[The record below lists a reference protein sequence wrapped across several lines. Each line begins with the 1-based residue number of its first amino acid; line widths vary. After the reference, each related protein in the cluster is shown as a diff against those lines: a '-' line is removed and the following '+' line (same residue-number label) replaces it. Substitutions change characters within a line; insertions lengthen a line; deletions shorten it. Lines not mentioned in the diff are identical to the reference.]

1 VVAMALTPRYPP
13 PAMSHPLSAPTNEG
27 LKSEALREALREA
40 LAGKSAALEDLMCRY
55 GGGNDPRPNLRLAA
69 AFGAEMAALP
79 GTVGRL
85 LSRFGADDAAPDTPQ
100 VFLPVAAAH
109 GWVGRL
115 RAGLD
120 VDQAWPALAELAAD
134 ERAPVRL
141 GTLDALSS
149 FALRA
154 GCGDVLVARAIGWL
168 DDEDRERC
176 FGTAAL
182 VVEVFANRQ
191 VFAALGDLPPLLDY
205 LSGAIATVAG
215 ASRSAERSDN
225 RRRLLAALPP
235 TLATVVVGVGGDERG
250 ATWLEVECTKA
261 RHPDVREA
269 LSTAILRSRA
279 NKAPGQSAAVTT
291 RLRAALEGSAKPAR
305 DPTRKRPG
313 TDRGK
318 ASRRMK

>member
-1 VVAMALTPRYPP
+1 
-13 PAMSHPLSAPTNEG
+13 MSHSLSASKNEG
-27 LKSEALREALREA
+27 LKSEALREALRAA
-40 LAGKSAALEDLMCRY
+40 LAGKPAALEDLMCRH
-55 GGGNDPRPNLRLAA
+55 GSGNDPRPNLRLAA

-85 LSRFGADDAAPDTPQ
+85 LSRLGADDAAPDTPQ
-100 VFLPVAAAH
+100 VFLPIAAAY

-120 VDQAWPALAELAAD
+120 IDQAWPALAELASD
-134 ERAPVRL
+134 ERLPVRL

-149 FALRA
+149 FALRP
-154 GCGDVLVARAIGWL
+154 GGGDALVARALGWL
-168 DDEDRERC
+168 DNEDRDRC

-205 LSGAIATVAG
+205 LARAIATLAG
-215 ASRSAERSDN
+215 ASRSAERSDPW
-225 RRRLLAALPP
+225 RRLLLSLPP
-235 TLATVVVGVGGDERG
+235 TLATVVVGGGGDERG
-250 ATWLEVECTKA
+250 VAWLEVECREA

-279 NKAPGQSAAVTT
+279 NKAQGQDAAVIA

>member
-1 VVAMALTPRYPP
+1 
-13 PAMSHPLSAPTNEG
+13 MSHPLPAPTNEG
-27 LKSEALREALREA
+27 LKSEALRQGLREA
-40 LAGKSAALEDLMCRY
+40 LAGKPAALEDLMCRY
-55 GGGNDPRPNLRLAA
+55 GGGNNARPNLRLAA

-85 LSRFGADDAAPDTPQ
+85 LSRLGADDAAPDTPQ
-100 VFLPVAAAH
+100 VFLPIAAAY

-115 RAGLD
+115 QAGLD
-120 VDQAWPALAELAAD
+120 VEQAWPALAELAAD

-141 GTLDALSS
+141 GALDALGS

-154 GCGDVLVARAIGWL
+154 GGGDALVAHALGWL
-168 DDEDRERC
+168 DDEERERC

-191 VFAALGDLPPLLDY
+191 VLAALGDLPPLLDY
-205 LSGAIATVAG
+205 LSRVIATVAG

-225 RRRLLAALPP
+225 RRRLLSSLPP
-235 TLATVVVGVGGDERG
+235 TLAAVAVGMGGDQRG
-250 ATWLEVECTKA
+250 ATWLEVECTQA

-269 LSTAILRSRA
+269 LSTAILRTRA
-279 NKAPGQSAAVTT
+279 NKAQGQSDAVTS
-291 RLRAALEGSAKPAR
+291 RLRAALESSAKPAR

-318 ASRRMK
+318 SSRRMK

>member
-1 VVAMALTPRYPP
+1 MFLPI
-13 PAMSHPLSAPTNEG
+13 
-27 LKSEALREALREA
+27 
-40 LAGKSAALEDLMCRY
+40 
-55 GGGNDPRPNLRLAA
+55 AA
-69 AFGAEMAALP
+69 AY
-79 GTVGRL
+79 
-85 LSRFGADDAAPDTPQ
+85 
-100 VFLPVAAAH
+100 

-115 RAGLD
+115 RAGMD

-141 GTLDALSS
+141 GTLDALGS

-154 GCGDVLVARAIGWL
+154 GGGDALVARALGWL
-168 DDEDRERC
+168 DDEERERC

-191 VFAALGDLPPLLDY
+191 VLAALGDLPPLLDY
-205 LSGAIATVAG
+205 LSRVIATVAG

-225 RRRLLAALPP
+225 RRRLLSSLPP
-235 TLATVVVGVGGDERG
+235 TLAAVAVGMGGDQRG
-250 ATWLEVECTKA
+250 ATWLEVECAQA

-269 LSTAILRSRA
+269 LSTAILRTRA
-279 NKAPGQSAAVTT
+279 KKARGQSDAVTS

-318 ASRRMK
+318 SSRRMK

>member
-1 VVAMALTPRYPP
+1 
-13 PAMSHPLSAPTNEG
+13 MSRPLSAPTNEG
-27 LKSEALREALREA
+27 LKSEALRQALREA
-40 LAGKSAALEDLMCRY
+40 LAGKPAALEDLMCRY
-55 GGGNDPRPNLRLAA
+55 GGGNSAHPNLRLAA

-79 GTVGRL
+79 ETVGRL
-85 LSRFGADDAAPDTPQ
+85 LSRLGADDAAPDTPQ
-100 VFLPVAAAH
+100 VFLPIAAAY

-115 RAGLD
+115 RAGMD
-120 VDQAWPALAELAAD
+120 IDRAWPALAELAAD
-134 ERAPVRL
+134 ERVPVRL
-141 GTLDALSS
+141 GTLDALGS
-149 FALRA
+149 FALHA
-154 GCGDVLVARAIGWL
+154 GGGDALVARALVWL

-191 VFAALGDLPPLLDY
+191 VLAALGDLSPLLDY
-205 LSGAIATVAG
+205 LSRVIATVAG

-225 RRRLLAALPP
+225 RRRLLSSLPP
-235 TLATVVVGVGGDERG
+235 TLAAVAVGVGGDQRG
-250 ATWLEVECTKA
+250 AAWLEVECTQA

-269 LSTAILRSRA
+269 LSTAILQSRH
-279 NKAPGQSAAVTT
+279 KAQGQSDAVTA

>member
-1 VVAMALTPRYPP
+1 
-13 PAMSHPLSAPTNEG
+13 
-27 LKSEALREALREA
+27 
-40 LAGKSAALEDLMCRY
+40 MCRY
-55 GGGNDPRPNLRLAA
+55 GRGNDARPNLRLAA

-85 LSRFGADDAAPDTPQ
+85 LSRLGADDAAPDTPQ
-100 VFLPVAAAH
+100 VFLPIAAAY
-109 GWVGRL
+109 GWAGRL

-134 ERAPVRL
+134 ERVPVRL

-149 FALRA
+149 FALRE
-154 GCGDVLVARAIGWL
+154 GGGDALVARALGWL

-191 VFAALGDLPPLLDY
+191 VLATLGDLPPLLDY
-205 LSGAIATVAG
+205 LARAIATVAG

-225 RRRLLAALPP
+225 RRRLLLSLPP
-235 TLATVVVGVGGDERG
+235 TLAMVAVGVGGDERG
-250 ATWLEVECTKA
+250 ASWLEVECTQA

-269 LSTAILRSRA
+269 LSTAILRSRT
-279 NKAPGQSAAVTT
+279 NKAQVQSATVTA

>member
-1 VVAMALTPRYPP
+1 
-13 PAMSHPLSAPTNEG
+13 MSRSLSASTNEG
-27 LKSEALREALREA
+27 LKSEAMRVALRAA
-40 LAGKSAALEDLMCRY
+40 LAGEPAALEDLMCRY
-55 GGGNDPRPNLRLAA
+55 GGGNDARPNLRLAA

-85 LSRFGADDAAPDTPQ
+85 LSRLGADDAAPDTSQ
-100 VFLPVAAAH
+100 VFLPIAAAY

-115 RAGLD
+115 RAGME

-134 ERAPVRL
+134 ERVPVRL

-149 FALRA
+149 FALRE
-154 GCGDVLVARAIGWL
+154 GGGDALVARALGWL

-191 VFAALGDLPPLLDY
+191 VLSTLGDLPPLLDY
-205 LSGAIATVAG
+205 LARAIATVAG

-225 RRRLLAALPP
+225 RRRLLLSLPP
-235 TLATVVVGVGGDERG
+235 TLAMVAVGVGGDERG
-250 ATWLEVECTKA
+250 ASWLEVECTQA

-269 LSTAILRSRA
+269 LSTAILWSRA
-279 NKAPGQSAAVTT
+279 NKAQGQSATVTA

>member
-1 VVAMALTPRYPP
+1 M
-13 PAMSHPLSAPTNEG
+13 
-27 LKSEALREALREA
+27 REALRAA
-40 LAGKSAALEDLMCRY
+40 LAGKPAALEDLMCRY
-55 GGGNDPRPNLRLAA
+55 GGGNEARPNLRLAA

-85 LSRFGADDAAPDTPQ
+85 LSRLGADDAAPDTPQ
-100 VFLPVAAAH
+100 VFLPIAAAH

-134 ERAPVRL
+134 ERVPVRR

-154 GCGDVLVARAIGWL
+154 GGGDVLVARALGWL
-168 DDEDRERC
+168 DDKDRERC

-191 VFAALGDLPPLLDY
+191 VFTALDDLPPLLDY
-205 LSGAIATVAG
+205 LARAIATAAG

-225 RRRLLAALPP
+225 RRRLLLALPP
-235 TLATVVVGVGGDERG
+235 TLATVVLGVGGDERG

-269 LSTAILRSRA
+269 LSTAILRSRT
-279 NKAPGQSAAVTT
+279 NKALGQSAAVTA